1 MAKYCRYCANMV
13 SGDANYCE
21 VKQRTFTDEQICCT
35 NRCKDFEL
43 NPTDSLTGRAYKP
56 RAPKS
61 FELLNL
67 MEVSE

>member
-21 VKQRTFTDEQICCT
+21 VKQRTFTDEQICRT

-43 NPTDSLTGRAYKP
+43 NPTDSLTVRTYKP

-61 FELLNL
+61 FEQRLL